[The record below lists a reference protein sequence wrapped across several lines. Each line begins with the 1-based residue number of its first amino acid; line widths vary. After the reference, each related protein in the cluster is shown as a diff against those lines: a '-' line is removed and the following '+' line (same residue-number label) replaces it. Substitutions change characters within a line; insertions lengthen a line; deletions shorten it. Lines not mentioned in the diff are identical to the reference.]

1 MLDQRTLRLLKS
13 SRPEER
19 EQAIKALAQSKDPS
33 ALPYLADIYRND
45 PDESLRELA
54 RKAGVYIK
62 KNSGS
67 DSPAPLPNV
76 PRAEDLYGGHDDIV
90 LPVSDDL
97 APKPKGKEKV
107 VSEAKRLQAR
117 GFLEQGLEA
126 SLAGEQKRAYQLLQ
140 KAVKL
145 NPNLAADAYSRSA
158 ISSITGLPHERAM
171 EQLSAGRLAGSV
183 AKNPDDIT
191 WSDAFVD
198 LAIYWVINFG
208 IYLIGTMIGLA
219 VLQAVINAVPDP
231 VEQANLSQQFAA
243 ITGTITIVL
252 AMTQGAIQATV
263 AVVALLVLYFIWH
276 MVATGMLGGE
286 GNFTKLIRKCTLLL
300 ALYGPVAT
308 LVLIGT
314 FILLPIVSPETMSS
328 WYSLLVFGIGLG
340 GVLLLSQRIGATYEF
355 GIGRGCA
362 TIVLSY
368 ILVACLTFSVFYIML
383 SSAANSLSF
392 IMGGAW

>member
-158 ISSITGLPHERAM
+158 TST
-171 EQLSAGRLAGSV
+171 
-183 AKNPDDIT
+183 
-191 WSDAFVD
+191 
-198 LAIYWVINFG
+198 
-208 IYLIGTMIGLA
+208 
-219 VLQAVINAVPDP
+219 
-231 VEQANLSQQFAA
+231 
-243 ITGTITIVL
+243 
-252 AMTQGAIQATV
+252 
-263 AVVALLVLYFIWH
+263 
-276 MVATGMLGGE
+276 
-286 GNFTKLIRKCTLLL
+286 
-300 ALYGPVAT
+300 
-308 LVLIGT
+308 
-314 FILLPIVSPETMSS
+314 S
-328 WYSLLVFGIGLG
+328 WG
-340 GVLLLSQRIGATYEF
+340 
-355 GIGRGCA
+355 
-362 TIVLSY
+362 
-368 ILVACLTFSVFYIML
+368 
-383 SSAANSLSF
+383 
-392 IMGGAW
+392 